1 VSGLIISPKLE
12 NLLPKIKIKKNFVSP
27 AGVLVAPDLGERDS
41 ILSRNREET
50 AKNYRFLPPNAE
62 YTYTY
67 AYRQ

>member
-1 VSGLIISPKLE
+1 LE

-62 YTYTY
+62 YT
-67 AYRQ
+67 